1 MKIPTIKWILIGIV
15 FLSSSLNGF
24 SKGFKYTSEEGKMSI
39 TFPEEYKVETN
50 YPEVGKTVKI
60 SATWNDIIF
69 YASYVLHDTPLSD
82 HEELANV
89 GLEAFNESIEG
100 KIDAQSSWV
109 VKKNK
114 GAQATLTMPS
124 QNVTLNY
131 YGILV
136 GQIQYQLVVFAEKP
150 KWNQAVADKFIKAFK
165 LKK

>member
-1 MKIPTIKWILIGIV
+1 MKTPTLKWILICV
-15 FLSSSLNGF
+15 VLLSSSLSGF
-24 SKGFKYTSEEGKMSI
+24 SKGFKYSSVEGKMSI
-39 TFPEEYKVETN
+39 TFPTEFTVETN
-50 YPEVGKTVKI
+50 YPDVGKTVKI
-60 SATWNDIIF
+60 SATLNDIIF

-82 HEELANV
+82 HEELAYV

-100 KIDAQSSWV
+100 KIDEQSSWE

-114 GAQATLTMPS
+114 GARAALTMPS

-136 GQIQYQLVVFAEKP
+136 GHIQYQLVVFAEKP
-150 KWNQAVADKFIKAFK
+150 KWDQAVADKFLKTFK